1 VPGFL
6 RRSYTRAIGAEVVEV
21 TEVAMESLPIVIEP
35 LQGTKMRTFRKF
47 IEEVDSQTP
56 SYNIDSDAS
65 SFEWQKEEGPV
76 HAADVVICKQDA
88 TPLQVIEQF
97 DLEICKAR
105 FNGESFFIPNPQLTF
120 RTHDA
125 MAKPGQFIHS
135 PATTIARNKDV
146 LTTFFQEPFKSTS
159 TYDRLLYLERNCKN
173 PNEAHPFLK
182 FMQSQGFGFG
192 KTENIVIRT
201 NDRNDI
207 WKIDT
212 NEEESKTIIRKIH
225 NVVQSS
231 VSRFNKYNCRRIQ
244 VLEMPPALHHPPFKR
259 NFHNKTLYILKP
271 F

>member
-1 VPGFL
+1 
-6 RRSYTRAIGAEVVEV
+6 
-21 TEVAMESLPIVIEP
+21 
-35 LQGTKMRTFRKF
+35 
-47 IEEVDSQTP
+47 
-56 SYNIDSDAS
+56 
-65 SFEWQKEEGPV
+65 
-76 HAADVVICKQDA
+76 
-88 TPLQVIEQF
+88 
-97 DLEICKAR
+97 
-105 FNGESFFIPNPQLTF
+105 
-120 RTHDA
+120 

-159 TYDRLLYLERNCKN
+159 TYDRLLYLEGNCKN

-182 FMQSQGFGFG
+182 FTHCQGFGFG

-271 F
+271 I